1 MVSLGQPAGLKYF
14 RTLTVCLKWVRIYRV
29 SMYIYI
35 YMLLIESYIYIYT
48 VLAGAKNAGYES
60 PRWPYY
66 VLSCLEVVGL
76 SGFILVFFG
85 LAKSQFRTNPQECME
100 WGIMLNQLPF
110 QRGNSHWSTNCED
123 IQKWIIIWINYIW
136 GIICWEMENWWI
148 NIRKLGGPKLVV
160 FIGSPSALNELPLRV
175 NGANNSS
182 DTGTSKMLRNH
193 ILLVDIW
200 DYFQKKWKEDQ
211 KIPKL

>member
-1 MVSLGQPAGLKYF
+1 MMVSLGQPAGLKYF

-35 YMLLIESYIYIYT
+35 YIYVTYRILYIYIYT

-100 WGIMLNQLPF
+100 
-110 QRGNSHWSTNCED
+110 
-123 IQKWIIIWINYIW
+123 
-136 GIICWEMENWWI
+136 
-148 NIRKLGGPKLVV
+148 
-160 FIGSPSALNELPLRV
+160 
-175 NGANNSS
+175 
-182 DTGTSKMLRNH
+182 
-193 ILLVDIW
+193 
-200 DYFQKKWKEDQ
+200 
-211 KIPKL
+211 